1 MKVAYLVLVTAGVA
15 LLSACSLVYDA
26 GAFRSSDVP
35 SAGADGAIG
44 VEAPSKDADTGDA
57 MVGDAT
63 IVQDASTID
72 RSVYPPATRWWEPGA
87 GGNGHGYLVVV
98 SPGTIPWEV
107 ARDAAK
113 SIARGHLVT
122 LTSLAELELVQ
133 ALLADTPDAFRSTGL
148 RRDGPWV
155 GLSRQGA
162 GLVAFAWVNGEPYA
176 HEPKMWSSGEPT
188 NEPPGEPYVH
198 LLGFTTSKSVLLDDT
213 SAAAPTTSYVV
224 EIE

>member
-1 MKVAYLVLVTAGVA
+1 M
-15 LLSACSLVYDA
+15 
-26 GAFRSSDVP
+26 
-35 SAGADGAIG
+35 
-44 VEAPSKDADTGDA
+44 
-57 MVGDAT
+57 
-63 IVQDASTID
+63 
-72 RSVYPPATRWWEPGA
+72 
-87 GGNGHGYLVVV
+87 
-98 SPGTIPWEV
+98 
-107 ARDAAK
+107 
-113 SIARGHLVT
+113 
-122 LTSLAELELVQ
+122 
-133 ALLADTPDAFRSTGL
+133 LLADTPDAFRITGL